1 MKTIN
6 YYLRKPLGLFSGVF
20 ILGMLLSWS
29 FPPHA
34 VSWSLIPVLGVFLYG
49 LEQRTGFWRSFA
61 YGYLFY
67 LGAGIAFIGQWFS
80 YYFRLQVGAS
90 YILSYFLTLILCLY
104 AAIYIGLIC
113 GFYARFKTRYPLVN
127 QLLLFPSLWVLTELL
142 RDTFFPRSWY
152 ALGYTQVNNLL
163 FRGYFPVIG
172 VYGVSFILL
181 ALSGLLGWLIINH
194 HKRQLFCAILGTAVF
209 ASLSLALANID
220 YTQRQEKPLSV
231 ALVQPSIF
239 STKNYTM
246 QILLEIENTSREL
259 IQNTQADLI
268 VLPETVFGTGLNYL
282 TPGYLDELNQI
293 VAAKK
298 ALLLFGTPIHNQD
311 GSEQTGIVASTDTA
325 NPLYLKHHL
334 VPFGEYNPL
343 QDTWLAPLL
352 GNSASLIENYLPGA
366 EVQPPAQLL
375 GHKFAFNICYENAI
389 NDFVAENAKNA
400 EIMLNQSDL
409 SWYGKTGMKD
419 AFFQFS
425 QARALENQRYFLQ
438 DGNTGDTA
446 IIDNHGKVISS
457 IPPYQAGV
465 AQAQV
470 YGYSGETPFEK
481 WGNRP
486 LLWLSLAITLLS
498 LVYGWRNGGR
508 KNAQK

>member
-1 MKTIN
+1 MSKIS
-6 YYLRKPLGLFSGVF
+6 LLLSKKRWLFSGVF

-34 VSWSLIPVLGVFLYG
+34 LSLSLIPVLGLFLYG
-49 LEQRTGFWRSFA
+49 LERQSGFWRSFA

-80 YYFRLQVGAS
+80 YYFHSQVGAG
-90 YILSYFLTLILCLY
+90 YLLSYFLTLILCLY
-104 AAIYIGLIC
+104 AAIYIGLISW
-113 GFYARFKTRYPLVN
+113 FYSRFKTPYPLVN
-127 QLLLFPSLWVLTELL
+127 LLLLMPSLWVLTELL

-152 ALGYTQVNNLL
+152 ALGYTQVNNYF
-163 FRGYFPVIG
+163 FRGYFSLFG

-181 ALSGLLGWLIINH
+181 ALSGLLAWLIINH
-194 HKRQLFCAILGTAVF
+194 HKHQLIAGVISLSIFTAV
-209 ASLSLALANID
+209 SLGLANLE
-220 YTQRQEKPLSV
+220 YTHKIGKPLTV
-231 ALVQPSIF
+231 ALVQPSVF

-259 IQNTQADLI
+259 IERTQADLI

-293 VAAKK
+293 VADKK
-298 ALLLFGTPIHNQD
+298 AILLFGTPIHNPD
-311 GSEQTGIVASTDTA
+311 GSEQTGIVASNDTA

-343 QDTWLAPLL
+343 QNTWLAPLL

-375 GHKFAFNICYENAI
+375 GEKFAFNICYENAI
-389 NDFVAENAKNA
+389 NSFVAENARNA
-400 EIMLNQSDL
+400 GIMLNQSDL
-409 SWYGKTGMKD
+409 SWYGKTVMKD

-446 IIDNHGKVISS
+446 IINNHGEVISS
-457 IPPYQAGV
+457 IPPYQPGV
-465 AQAQV
+465 AIGKVQAFA
-470 YGYSGETPFEK
+470 GETPFEK
-481 WGNRP
+481 WGNYP
-486 LLWLSLAITLLS
+486 VLLLALFTTLFS
-498 LVYGWRNGGR
+498 LVIGWR
-508 KNAQK
+508 KSVAQK